1 MQLVSQNSTGTAVNT
16 KCGTNYEQHLSAQ
29 ITVEMLTLGKD
40 IFMHKLFCKRNITG
54 SETARL
60 SVMRMSSAFA
70 LVTAAFKGEK
80 KYLSSYRFPSEVN
93 KKKKTQVIMVIL
105 RERKNCLDPVIL
117 QGWWFLFQKTQKFL
131 RSLIGTKCNVRRILI
146 CSAARVFNG
155 VSLFYVVQ
163 HTENFFGIQREV
175 FSKHM
180 SLGTDFRIVL
190 CHLLLPKSLHVLL
203 RVQEGLPG
211 ASLSLMASHPG
222 QQFGF
227 GKRRW
232 FYHLSAE
239 SSAQNDA
246 LGTKQQQG
254 RGPV

>member
-1 MQLVSQNSTGTAVNT
+1 MSQNSTGTAVNT

-117 QGWWFLFQKTQKFL
+117 QGWWFLF
-131 RSLIGTKCNVRRILI
+131 
-146 CSAARVFNG
+146 
-155 VSLFYVVQ
+155 
-163 HTENFFGIQREV
+163 
-175 FSKHM
+175 
-180 SLGTDFRIVL
+180 
-190 CHLLLPKSLHVLL
+190 
-203 RVQEGLPG
+203 
-211 ASLSLMASHPG
+211 
-222 QQFGF
+222 
-227 GKRRW
+227 
-232 FYHLSAE
+232 
-239 SSAQNDA
+239 
-246 LGTKQQQG
+246 
-254 RGPV
+254 